1 MPKPPPDDAEQG
13 ARQVWVSRTRAM
25 LVAGVVAVVVG
36 AIAAAAGAWTSDV
49 DLRSGVIPWAFGA
62 LSPVS
67 VSS

>member
-1 MPKPPPDDAEQG
+1 M
-13 ARQVWVSRTRAM
+13 WVSRTRAM